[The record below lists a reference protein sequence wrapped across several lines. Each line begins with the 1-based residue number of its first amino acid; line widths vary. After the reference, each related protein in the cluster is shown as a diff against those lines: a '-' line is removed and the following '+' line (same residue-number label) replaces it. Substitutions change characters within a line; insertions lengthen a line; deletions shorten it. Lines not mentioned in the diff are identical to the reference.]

1 METDVSVRDLR
12 NRTAQVLDEVEAG
25 DTVYITRNGERV
37 AVLTS
42 LTQARHPANARLLA
56 YLDVRRPVD
65 DGSLQDYLE
74 SKQLDLTADN
84 ERDDRLGLP

>member
-1 METDVSVRDLR
+1 METNVSVRDLR

-42 LTQARHPANARLLA
+42 LTSARHPANARLLA
-56 YLDVRRPVD
+56 YLDARRPVD
-65 DGSLQDYLE
+65 NGSLLAYLE
-74 SKQLDLTADN
+74 SKRLDLIAEN
-84 ERDDRLGLP
+84 ERDDRIGLP

>member
-1 METDVSVRDLR
+1 METDVSARDLR

-42 LTQARHPANARLLA
+42 LTSARNPANARLLA
-56 YLDVRRPVD
+56 ILDAQRPYD
-65 DGSLQDYLE
+65 SGLAADLE
-74 SKQLDLTADN
+74 QWK
-84 ERDDRLGLP
+84 RDDLEEEARKAELFIE

>member
-1 METDVSVRDLR
+1 METDVSARDLR

-42 LTQARHPANARLLA
+42 LTSARNPANAQLLA
-56 YLDVRRPVD
+56 ILDAQRPYD
-65 DGSLQDYLE
+65 SGLAADLE
-74 SKQLDLTADN
+74 QWK
-84 ERDDRLGLP
+84 RDDLEDEARKAELFGQ

>member
-1 METDVSVRDLR
+1 MSARDLR

-42 LTQARHPANARLLA
+42 LTSARNPANARLLA
-56 YLDVRRPVD
+56 YLDARRPVD
-65 DGSLQDYLE
+65 NASLEAYLE
-74 SKQLDLTADN
+74 SKRVDLIAEN
-84 ERDDRLGLP
+84 EREDRIGHP

>member
-1 METDVSVRDLR
+1 METDVSARDLR

-42 LTQARHPANARLLA
+42 LTSARNPANARLLA
-56 YLDVRRPVD
+56 ILDAQRPYD
-65 DGSLQDYLE
+65 SGLAADLE
-74 SKQLDLTADN
+74 QWK
-84 ERDDRLGLP
+84 RDDLEEEARKAELFGE

>member
-1 METDVSVRDLR
+1 METNVSVRDLR

-42 LTQARHPANARLLA
+42 LTSARHPANARLLA
-56 YLDVRRPVD
+56 ILDAQRPYD
-65 DGSLQDYLE
+65 SGLAADLE
-74 SKQLDLTADN
+74 QWK
-84 ERDDRLGLP
+84 RDDLEAEARKAELFGE

>member
-1 METDVSVRDLR
+1 METDVSARDLR

-42 LTQARHPANARLLA
+42 LSNARNPANARLLA
-56 YLDVRRPVD
+56 YLDARRPVD
-65 DGSLQDYLE
+65 NGSLEAYLE
-74 SKQLDLTADN
+74 SKRLDLVADN
-84 ERDDRLGLP
+84 ERDERIGLP